1 VLAPFVYTQL
11 VTVLALGYLVFGE
24 FPDGWSLVGMA
35 IIVLSGAW
43 IAARQGR

>member
-1 VLAPFVYTQL
+1 
-11 VTVLALGYLVFGE
+11 VTVLALGYLDFGE
-24 FPDGWSLVGMA
+24 FPGGWSLVGMG